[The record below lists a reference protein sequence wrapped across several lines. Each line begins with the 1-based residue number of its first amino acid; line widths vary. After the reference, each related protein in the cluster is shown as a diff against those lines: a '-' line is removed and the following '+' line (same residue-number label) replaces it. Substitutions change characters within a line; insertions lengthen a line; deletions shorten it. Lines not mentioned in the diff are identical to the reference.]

1 MKTYSVAVIFSLL
14 FVIVYTVC
22 FYENIALFKY
32 YPLVG
37 EFHINSQPKTAG
49 PPISWYGWLAVAALV
64 SAPIAFLVPRRWGER
79 ISPTLAWLVPA
90 LVLVAVLVYE
100 KRWFV

>member
-1 MKTYSVAVIFSLL
+1 MKTYSAPVIFSLL
-14 FVIVYTVC
+14 FIIIYTVC
-22 FYENIALFKY
+22 FYFNIALFKY

-37 EFHINSQPKTAG
+37 EIHINSQPKTAG

-64 SAPIAFLVPRRWGER
+64 SAPVAFAVPRRWGLR

-90 LVLVAVLVYE
+90 LVLAAVLVYE